1 MQEYNTF
8 MNNLFIEGPVQTG
21 KSTTIRKVL
30 RDVFGPNL
38 DGVAGFTSQRVT
50 DSDGQLLGFRLAP
63 AKAEISLVADPALL
77 DNVFK
82 LFTPTGPRIDLGVFE
97 TSGAAYLTDALKT
110 AHAGQTKV
118 ILLDEIGGHEMSCA
132 SFRTVLYELLDSEFP
147 CIGVV
152 KSKDN
157 TKRMDPTLLPLN
169 EELHAHLSVS
179 TELNTFEPRLRQ
191 FLNTIL

>member
-1 MQEYNTF
+1 
-8 MNNLFIEGPVQTG
+8 MNNQFIEGPVQTG

-30 RDVFGPNL
+30 RDVFGPDL

-63 AKAEISLVADPALL
+63 AEAEISLVADPALL
-77 DNVFK
+77 NNVFK
-82 LFTPTGPRIDLGVFE
+82 VFTPTGPHIDLGVFE
-97 TSGAAYLTDALKT
+97 SSGTVYLTDALKKAKT
-110 AHAGQTKV
+110 GQAKI
-118 ILLDEIGGHEMSCA
+118 ILLDEIGGHEMRCA
-132 SFRTVLYELLDSEFP
+132 AFRTALYELLDYEFP

-179 TELNTFEPRLRQ
+179 TELNAFEPRLRQ
-191 FLNTIL
+191 FLDTIL